1 MIRISFG
8 GNQYYKTT
16 KLQKM
21 KKYIFTFLVIIST
34 SLSTYC
40 QVSDNQI
47 NDLVTFLKSSG
58 KTEDEIK
65 NTINGIIK
73 NPELYNT
80 LWQNFLK
87 QSYISKNNKFK
98 FFNDLN
104 IAFKTFQSKDSSTT
118 SLGFTYDFDFDY
130 AKYIEKDKHR
140 ISHIF
145 SLSAKG
151 NVAFN
156 KKANPG
162 NFLETKVN
170 YSYANFSGGV
180 VKPKDTSVFTKLDNI
195 TAKLAKITDMK
206 SKEAIALWEEFGE
219 SLKLSN
225 QYYFALSPKFAFESN
240 QDFSKTQFTP
250 GITVDLG
257 AKAWDKGN
265 LLSKF
270 NLLDYPFALLR
281 LITGTDKSFTV
292 YGSTIPTVQF
302 GFDYVLPSK
311 DTVRKKLVGNLDP
324 FPRFK
329 FETSFRTFISRIH
342 KENIFFNANYRFYQE
357 LNAPTQIKNGN
368 LRSVNYFVMSLQ
380 STSGLYV
387 SYATGRLP
395 FDAKDDQV
403 YSLGFSY
410 KF

>member
-1 MIRISFG
+1 VVIS
-8 GNQYYKTT
+8 T
-16 KLQKM
+16 
-21 KKYIFTFLVIIST
+21 IISAT
-34 SLSTYC
+34 C
-40 QVSDNQI
+40 QVSDKQI
-47 NDLVTFLKSSG
+47 NDLVIVLKASN

-87 QSYISKNNKFK
+87 QSYISENKKFK
-98 FFNDLN
+98 FLDDLN

-118 SLGFTYDFDFDY
+118 SLGFTYDFNFDY
-130 AKYIEKDKHR
+130 AKFIEKDKHR
-140 ISHIF
+140 ISHTF
-145 SLSAKG
+145 GLSAKG

-156 KKANPG
+156 KNTNPN

-170 YSYANFSGGV
+170 YSYANFSSGL
-180 VKPKDTSVFTKLDNI
+180 VKQNDSTVFTKLNDIN
-195 TAKLAKITDMK
+195 TKLAKIKDMK
-206 SKEAIALWEEFGE
+206 SKEAITLWDEFGDN
-219 SLKLSN
+219 LKLTN
-225 QYYFALSPKFAFESN
+225 QYYYSFSPKFAFESN

-250 GITVDLG
+250 GIVVDLG

-270 NLLDYPFALLR
+270 NVLDYPFALLR

-292 YGSTIPTVQF
+292 YGSTIPTIQF
-302 GFDYVLPSK
+302 AFDYVLPSK
-311 DTVRKKLVGNLDP
+311 DTVREKLVGNLDP

-357 LNAPTQIKNGN
+357 LNAPAQIKNAN
-368 LRSVNYFVMSLQ
+368 LSTVNYFVMSLQ

-403 YSLGFSY
+403 YSLGFNY

>member
-1 MIRISFG
+1 
-8 GNQYYKTT
+8 
-16 KLQKM
+16 M
-21 KKYIFTFLVIIST
+21 KKYFLTLLVVISTFLSAN
-34 SLSTYC
+34 C
-40 QVSDNQI
+40 QVSDKQI
-47 NDLVTFLKSSG
+47 NNLNDLVTVLKTSN

-65 NTINGIIK
+65 NTINGIIN

-87 QSYISKNNKFK
+87 QSYISENKKFK
-98 FFNDLN
+98 FLDDLN

-118 SLGFTYDFDFDY
+118 ALGFTYDFNFDY
-130 AKYIEKDKHR
+130 AKFIEKDKHR
-140 ISHIF
+140 ISHTF
-145 SLSAKG
+145 GLSAKG

-156 KKANPG
+156 KKANP
-162 NFLETKVN
+162 NNLLETKVN

-180 VKPKDTSVFTKLDNI
+180 VKQNDSTVFVKLNEI
-195 TAKLAKITDMK
+195 ENKLIKIKDMK
-206 SKEAIALWEEFGE
+206 SKEAIALWDEFGNN
-219 SLKLSN
+219 LKLTN
-225 QYYFALSPKFAFESN
+225 QYYYSISPKFAFESN
-240 QDFSKTQFTP
+240 QDFSRTQFTP
-250 GITVDLG
+250 GVIVDLG
-257 AKAWDKGN
+257 AKAWDKDN

-281 LITGTDKSFTV
+281 LITGTDKSFTI

-311 DTVRKKLVGNLDP
+311 DTVRKKLIGNLDP

-342 KENIFFNANYRFYQE
+342 KENIFFNASYRYYQE
-357 LNAPTQIKNGN
+357 LSAPAQIKNAN
-368 LRSVNYFVMSLQ
+368 LGSINYFVMSLQ

-403 YSLGFSY
+403 YSLGFNY

>member
-1 MIRISFG
+1 
-8 GNQYYKTT
+8 
-16 KLQKM
+16 M
-21 KKYIFTFLVIIST
+21 KKYILTFLVIIST
-34 SLSTYC
+34 IISANC
-40 QVSDNQI
+40 QVSEKQI
-47 NDLVTFLKSSG
+47 NDLVTVLKASN

-87 QSYISKNNKFK
+87 QSYISENKKFK
-98 FFNDLN
+98 FLDDLN

-118 SLGFTYDFDFDY
+118 ALGFTYDFNFDY
-130 AKYIEKDKHR
+130 AKFIEKDKNR
-140 ISHIF
+140 ISHTLG
-145 SLSAKG
+145 LSAKG

-156 KKANPG
+156 KKANPN

-180 VKPKDTSVFTKLDNI
+180 VNQNDSTVF
-195 TAKLAKITDMK
+195 AKLNDIEDKLKKIKDMK
-206 SKEAIALWEEFGE
+206 SKEAIALWDEFGNN
-219 SLKLSN
+219 LKLTN
-225 QYYFALSPKFAFESN
+225 QYYYGISPKFAFESN
-240 QDFSKTQFTP
+240 QDFSRTQFTP
-250 GITVDLG
+250 GVIFDLG
-257 AKAWDKGN
+257 AKAWDKDN
-265 LLSKF
+265 LLSNF

-342 KENIFFNANYRFYQE
+342 KENIFFNADYRFYQE
-357 LNAPTQIKNGN
+357 LNATAQIKNAN
-368 LRSVNYFVMSLQ
+368 LSSINYFVMSLQ

-403 YSLGFSY
+403 YSIGFNY